1 MDDQLTAVQ
10 WYNGKVRILDQ
21 KQLPEDLVLLEISDY
36 HGIVKAIKELSV
48 RGAPAIGVA
57 AAYGV
62 VLATWYLDE
71 VDRAGFLESTNR
83 AILELKNT
91 RPTAKNLFWSLERM
105 RTALTKN
112 LSKPLKDV
120 KMALLKEAKRI
131 QEDDLERCQKI
142 GRYGAELLPNRVN
155 ILTHCNA
162 GALATAGYGTALGM
176 VRAAVDMGKK
186 VHVYADETRPLLQ
199 GARLT
204 TFELME
210 DGIDVTLLC
219 DNMAGYL
226 MQRGVIDVV
235 IVGADRIT
243 MNGDVANK
251 IGTYG
256 LAVLANAHKIP
267 FYVAAPFSTFDPDL
281 KTGQDIP
288 IEKRDGEEVRKIGSQ
303 WIAPEN
309 VPVINPAFDVTP
321 NHLISAIVSEHGVI
335 TPPYDE
341 GIKAKFSV
349 D

>member
-1 MDDQLTAVQ
+1 MDDQLTTVQ
-10 WYNGKVRILDQ
+10 WCDGKVRILDQ

-48 RGAPAIGVA
+48 RGAPAIGIA
-57 AAYGV
+57 AAFGV
-62 VLATWYLDE
+62 VLATWYLNE

-112 LSKPLKDV
+112 LNKPLKDV

-131 QEDDLERCQKI
+131 QQDDLDRCKNI
-142 GRYGAELLPNRVN
+142 GRYGAELLPNRAN

-162 GALATAGYGTALGM
+162 GALATAGYGTALGL
-176 VRAAVDMGKK
+176 VRAAVEMGKK
-186 VHVYADETRPLLQ
+186 IHVYAGETRPLLQ

-210 DGIDVTLLC
+210 DGIDVTLIC

-226 MQRGVIDVV
+226 MQRDVIDAVV
-235 IVGADRIT
+235 VGADRIT

-251 IGTYG
+251 IGTYS
-256 LAVLANAHKIP
+256 LAVLAHAHNIP

-281 KTGQDIP
+281 KTGEDIP
-288 IEKRDGEEVRKIGSQ
+288 IEKRNGDEVRKIGSQ
-303 WIAPEN
+303 VIAPEQ

-321 NHLISAIVSEHGVI
+321 NHLINAIVTERGVI
-335 TPPYDE
+335 TPPYVE
-341 GIKAKFSV
+341 GIKEKFNV